1 MTLEL
6 ANRYVTYPMGIAK
19 DVIIIV
25 DKFNFLADF
34 VIVDFEADPRVPIIL
49 GKPFLRTAKA
59 LVDLYEEKLTLRIG
73 NEELVFR
80 AENFTVNS
88 PSRECHSIHS
98 INIIDS
104 PCEEISNQNE
114 SDSHLEEFA
123 DELAHI
129 ISPLEYDCFYFDIE
143 PDLGELTLL
152 FEGNMFKDS
161 TKELTSHELN
171 NFLLILS
178 DCDFTFSEEF
188 SKIDLLVLFP
198 PGNKDK
204 VFDPGIFTING
215 VHSKRFFI
223 LLLDDFSS
231 TLFVRYFLFLTD
243 PSEIE
248 TLLSLPAENE
258 DKVFDPGILLNDGIF
273 SFPRKSPHLLI
284 DNFMID
290 KCHILSE
297 ISLKIE
303 SSVSFLPKDKEIRGY
318 SKLVETAKKAFE
330 VYISMQRLDFK
341 PNMSTFAS
349 IIGACS
355 LLSAF
360 EVGQQ
365 VQGQL
370 MKTEFASNIKMESAL
385 VDMYA
390 KCGRIEDARAVFNG
404 MKVKNVFSWTSMIDG
419 YGKNGDPN
427 EALALFGRM
436 QNMYH
441 VRPNHVTFLGALS
454 ACGHAGLE
462 RLNEG
467 FSFVMYNALKKP
479 NSDVWAALLSSCR
492 LHGDVEMASIA
503 ANELFKLSRDSRPGA
518 YVALSNA
525 LADAGRWDRVS
536 DIRELMK
543 TRNIS
548 KNSGSSWIGTDDG
561 LECLHAA

>member
-1 MTLEL
+1 MPQRTLTAFNYMIVGYTKNGQVGQSLNLFRRLVLCGERPDGYSFSMVL
-6 ANRYVTYPMGIAK
+6 KALSCGNWCRIGKEVHGQIVK
-19 DVIIIV
+19 SCVVVDDV
-25 DKFNFLADF
+25 LS
-34 VIVDFEADPRVPIIL
+34 
-49 GKPFLRTAKA
+49 TA
-59 LVDLYEEKLTLRIG
+59 LVDLYVKSGRVG
-73 NEELVFR
+73 YAR
-80 AENFTVNS
+80 
-88 PSRECHSIHS
+88 R
-98 INIIDS
+98 
-104 PCEEISNQNE
+104 
-114 SDSHLEEFA
+114 
-123 DELAHI
+123 
-129 ISPLEYDCFYFDIE
+129 
-143 PDLGELTLL
+143 
-152 FEGNMFKDS
+152 
-161 TKELTSHELN
+161 
-171 NFLLILS
+171 
-178 DCDFTFSEEF
+178 
-188 SKIDLLVLFP
+188 
-198 PGNKDK
+198 
-204 VFDPGIFTING
+204 VFDFMMEKD
-215 VHSKRFFI
+215 VVC
-223 LLLDDFSS
+223 S
-231 TLFVRYFLFLTD
+231 TSMISGYMREGCVEDAEEVFEKTGEKDVVVFNAM
-243 PSEIE
+243 IE
-248 TLLSLPAENE
+248 
-258 DKVFDPGILLNDGIF
+258 
-273 SFPRKSPHLLI
+273 
-284 DNFMID
+284 
-290 KCHILSE
+290 
-297 ISLKIE
+297 
-303 SSVSFLPKDKEIRGY
+303 GY

-454 ACGHAGLE
+454 ACGHAGLVSKGQE
-462 RLNEG
+462 IFEIMEKDYSMKPHMEHYACMVDLLGRAGRLNEG
-467 FSFVMYNALKKP
+467 FSFVMSMPEKP